1 MRGFAAWFLS
11 AAILLLLGALLA
23 SALSMGERELAWL
36 SSAISFFAAAA
47 AGHAVSGGRGRG
59 RLGAALITA
68 LAITILLL
76 TVGFLIKAGNLDP
89 SAVLSVASFTITGA
103 LSGALLSGTGKKT
116 RRKSGLLRK
125 A

>member
-76 TVGFLIKAGNLDP
+76 TVGCFIQGKDMDP
-89 SAVLSVASFTITGA
+89 SAILSLVSFTFSGCLVGA
-103 LSGALLSGTGKKT
+103 FLLSHTKRKRKT
-116 RRKSGLLRK
+116 VNSFS
-125 A
+125 